1 MMGKSRLL
9 KRLLGITLA
18 AVMLVTLALPAFAK
32 PAPLS
37 EYAVV
42 IDATTG
48 QVLFDQNK
56 DESIS
61 PSGLVKI
68 MTALVAVES
77 GTPISNKIT
86 VTSAALDPLGT
97 GIRSMS
103 LVAGEQL
110 TIEACLQGMILDSA
124 NDAANVIAEVIGG
137 DIATFVKNMN
147 DKVAALGLEDTEFVN
162 AHGLPENGQ
171 TTTAYDMAMILRAAL
186 TNPEFAAIF
195 GTQEATVLA
204 TNYTTT
210 PRNFMTRCRM
220 NRNDS
225 QQAFDGS
232 LGGVIGYSTDTG
244 YIIATA
250 AVRDGRTLITVVA
263 KSENEDTLYAD
274 ATALLEYGLDGFTEH
289 SFAGSEFSS
298 GEIPLTEAGVKVGTV
313 VFSVAN
319 EEIKV
324 LLPEDA
330 DAGSV
335 EAVAEALPSAVDK
348 NSSMEYYANICY
360 RHSDG
365 TSELLIPDLLLT
377 ADIRLD
383 SAQTE
388 ATDTPENM
396 GTIATDDE
404 GNPVTDDEGNV
415 VTGTAAS
422 TGDDE
427 AKEKSGG
434 FKKFILT
441 FLKIILII
449 IAVVAGLF
457 LLLILSLIIIKQV
470 KRAKKRKARA
480 RAAAERA
487 ARARE
492 RQQQQQNNNDISF
505 F

>member
-1 MMGKSRLL
+1 MMGKSILL

-18 AVMLVTLALPAFAK
+18 AVMLLSLALPALAQ

-42 IDATTG
+42 IDAATG
-48 QVLFDQNK
+48 QVLFDKNK
-56 DESIS
+56 GDSIS

-77 GTPISNKIT
+77 GTPISNKVT

-97 GIRSMS
+97 GIRNMS

-124 NDAANVIAEVIGG
+124 NDAANVIAEVVGG

-162 AHGLPENGQ
+162 AHGLPESGQ

-186 TNPEFAAIF
+186 TNPEFATIF

-250 AVRDGRTLITVVA
+250 AVRDGRTLIAVVA
-263 KSENEDTLYAD
+263 KSESEDTLYAD
-274 ATALLEYGLDGFTEH
+274 ATALLEYGFDGFTEH
-289 SFAGSEFSS
+289 TFAGSEFSS

-313 VFSVAN
+313 VFSVAD
-319 EEIKV
+319 EEIRI

-330 DAGSV
+330 DPASV

-348 NSSMEYYANICY
+348 NSSMEYTANICY

-365 TSELLIPDLLLT
+365 TSEVLIPNLILT

-383 SAQTE
+383 AAQTE
-388 ATDTPENM
+388 ATDSTENM
-396 GTIATDDE
+396 GTIATDDD
-404 GNPVTDDEGNV
+404 GNPITDDEGNV
-415 VTGTAAS
+415 VTGTADTS
-422 TGDDE
+422 DGE
-427 AKEKSGG
+427 NEEKSGG

-441 FLKIILII
+441 FLKIVLII

-457 LLLILSLIIIKQV
+457 LLLILALVIIKQV

-487 ARARE
+487 ARAKE

>member
-1 MMGKSRLL
+1 MMGKSKLF
-9 KRLLGITLA
+9 KRLLGFTLA
-18 AVMLVTLALPAFAK
+18 AVMLVTLALPAFAQ
-32 PAPLS
+32 PALLS

-48 QVLFDQNK
+48 QVLFDKNK
-56 DESIS
+56 DASIS

-68 MTALVAVES
+68 MTALVAIES

-97 GIRSMS
+97 GIRNMG

-110 TIEACLQGMILDSA
+110 ALEACLQGMILDSA

-147 DKVAALGLEDTEFVN
+147 DKVTALGLEDTEFVN

-186 TNPEFAAIF
+186 TNPDFAAIF

-204 TNYTTT
+204 TNYTST

-225 QQAFDGS
+225 QKAFDGS
-232 LGGVIGYSTDTG
+232 LGGVIGYSTDSG

-274 ATALLEYGLDGFTEH
+274 ATALLEYGFDGFAEH
-289 SFAGSEFSS
+289 TFAGSEFSS
-298 GEIPLTEAGVKVGTV
+298 GEIPLTDAGVKVGTV
-313 VFSVAN
+313 VFSVAS
-319 EEIKV
+319 ESIKV

-330 DAGSV
+330 DPESV

-348 NSSMEYYANICY
+348 NAAMEYYANICY
-360 RHSDG
+360 RHADG
-365 TSELLIPDLLLT
+365 TSELLIPNLILT

-388 ATDTPENM
+388 STESTENM

-404 GNPVTDDEGNV
+404 GNPVTDAEGNV
-415 VTGTAAS
+415 VTGTAE
-422 TGDDE
+422 TTTDKVE
-427 AKEKSGG
+427 KEKNGS

-441 FLKIILII
+441 FMKILLILV
-449 IAVVAGLF
+449 AVVAGLF
-457 LLLILSLIIIKQV
+457 LLLILSLVIIKQV

-492 RQQQQQNNNDISF
+492 RQQQNNNDVNF

>member
-9 KRLLGITLA
+9 KRVLGFALA
-18 AVMLVTLALPAFAK
+18 AVMLVSLALPAFAQ

-37 EYAVV
+37 QYAVV
-42 IDATTG
+42 IDAATG
-48 QVLFDQNK
+48 QVLFDKNK

-77 GTPISNKIT
+77 GTPVSNKVT

-147 DKVAALGLEDTEFVN
+147 DKAASLGLEDTEFVN
-162 AHGLPENGQ
+162 AHGLPESGQ
-171 TTTAYDMAMILRAAL
+171 TTTAYDMALILRAAL
-186 TNPEFAAIF
+186 TNTEFAKIF

-250 AVRDGRTLITVVA
+250 AVREGRTLIAVVA
-263 KSENEDTLYAD
+263 KSESEDSLYAD
-274 ATALLEYGLDGFTEH
+274 ATALLEYGFDGFTEH
-289 SFAGSEFSS
+289 SFAGSEFAS

-313 VFSVAN
+313 VFSVAD
-319 EEIKV
+319 ETVKV
-324 LLPEDA
+324 LLPADA
-330 DAGSV
+330 DPSGV
-335 EAVAEALPSAVDK
+335 EAVADALPSAVDK
-348 NSSMEYYANICY
+348 NSAMEYTANICY

-365 TSELLIPDLLLT
+365 TSEVLIPNLILT
-377 ADIRLD
+377 ADVRLD
-383 SAQTE
+383 SVQTE
-388 ATDTPENM
+388 ATESTENM
-396 GTIATDDE
+396 GTIATDDD
-404 GNPVTDDEGNV
+404 GNPVTDDDGNV
-415 VTGTAAS
+415 VTGTAEPE
-422 TGDDE
+422 DE
-427 AKEKSGG
+427 TEEKNGG
-434 FKKFILT
+434 FKKFILM
-441 FLKIILII
+441 FLKIVLII
-449 IAVVAGLF
+449 IAVVAGAF
-457 LLLILSLIIIKQV
+457 LLLILALIIIKQV

-487 ARARE
+487 ARAKE
-492 RQQQQQNNNDISF
+492 RQQQQNQNNDISF